1 MSSNKQMKDFILE
14 QLREVHDISC
24 KPMMGEFLLYKNGTL
39 FGGIYD
45 NRFLIKKTNSNK
57 NYFLHE
63 EIPYQNAKAMYLV
76 ENIDDIDYLTKLIDE
91 TCNDLQK

>member
-14 QLREVHDISC
+14 QLREVHGISC

-57 NYFLHE
+57 NYSLHE